1 MFKSLFK
8 GGLLCL
14 LALALCSCNDSDSTT
29 NTSSSD
35 VPVTLSDTV
44 TARTFALSSDASQ
57 VIFVFDAASQSDAL
71 DAQGITDSSTIS
83 AVEVRG
89 SFNGWS
95 SDGALP
101 LTASQTDSGVW
112 YLATDADAL
121 DIPGNSGH
129 PEYKFVVTVDD
140 ETHWL
145 DLSSTVPD
153 GYHFLGNHIL
163 VGADDDLDTIIANE
177 AQANDIKTLAD
188 FDLTTSEGQ
197 QTLANFRR
205 AADGLQL
212 FRSYHPYKQS
222 RPALETEAPRLAYV
236 NSLMEANGIG
246 SVITLSGD
254 ETASLDSSLGE
265 SIGDYMQAIIDKGDN
280 LTLELGYNLVYYKS
294 DSSEFG
300 LAIQTIVS
308 FIDDDAHPGPYL
320 VHCRLGTDRTGV
332 ITAMLSGLAGT
343 DWQTIAADYQ
353 ASNNMG
359 IGEFR
364 DYGLLEYS
372 LRNMLGVD
380 PADSDLDL
388 QAALTEYFV
397 SNGYLTEA
405 QISTLQ
411 QKLKAG

>member
-1 MFKSLFK
+1 M
-8 GGLLCL
+8 
-14 LALALCSCNDSDSTT
+14 
-29 NTSSSD
+29 
-35 VPVTLSDTV
+35 PVTLSDTV

-71 DAQGITDSSTIS
+71 DAQGITDSSTIT

-95 SDGALP
+95 SSNALP
-101 LTASQTDSGVW
+101 MTASQTDSGVW
-112 YLATDADAL
+112 FLAANADDLAK
-121 DIPGNSGH
+121 PGNSGH
-129 PEYKFVVTVDD
+129 PEYKFVVTVDG
-140 ETHWL
+140 TAHWL
-145 DLSSTVPD
+145 DLSSTSPD

-163 VGADDDLDTIIANE
+163 VGDNDDLDTIIANE
-177 AQANDIKTLAD
+177 AQANAIKTMAD
-188 FDLTTSEGQ
+188 FDLTTTEGQ

-236 NSLMEANGIG
+236 NSLMAANHIG

-254 ETASLDSSLGE
+254 ETTSLDSSLGE
-265 SIGDYMQAIIDKGDN
+265 SISDYMQAIIDQGNN
-280 LTLELGYNLVYYKS
+280 LTLDIDYNLVYYKS

-300 LAIQTIVS
+300 QAIQTIVS
-308 FIDDDAHPGPYL
+308 FIDDDAHPGPYM

-343 DWQTIAADYQ
+343 DWKTIAADYQ
-353 ASNNMG
+353 LTNNMG

-372 LRNMLGVD
+372 LRHMLGVD
-380 PADSDLDL
+380 PATADLDL

>member
-1 MFKSLFK
+1 MLQSLFK

-14 LALALCSCNDSDSTT
+14 LALALCSCGDSETGLQR
-29 NTSSSD
+29 SD
-35 VPVTLSDTV
+35 VPVALSDTV

-57 VIFVFDAASQSDAL
+57 VIFVFDAASQSDVL
-71 DAQGITDSSTIS
+71 NAQGITDSGTIT

-95 SDGALP
+95 SDGALS
-101 LTASQTDSGVW
+101 LTASQTNSGVW
-112 YLATDADAL
+112 YLVAEAEDL

-129 PEYKFVVTVDD
+129 PEYKFVVTVDGT
-140 ETHWL
+140 THWL
-145 DLSSTVPD
+145 DLASTSPD

-163 VGADDDLDTIIANE
+163 VGPDDDLATIIANE
-177 AQANDIKTLAD
+177 AQANDVKSLAD
-188 FDLTTSEGQ
+188 FDLTTTDGQ

-205 AADGLQL
+205 AAAGLQL

-222 RPALETEAPRLAYV
+222 RPALETEAPRLTYV
-236 NSLMEANGIG
+236 NRLMAANHIG

-254 ETASLDSSLGE
+254 ETASLDSSLDE
-265 SIGDYMQAIIDKGDN
+265 SISDYLQAIIDQGNN
-280 LTLELGYNLVYYKS
+280 LNLELGYNPVYYKS

-300 LAIQTIVS
+300 QAIQTIVS
-308 FIDDDAHPGPYL
+308 FILDDAHPGPYL

-343 DWQTIAADYQ
+343 NWQTLAADYQ
-353 ASNNMG
+353 ASNQLG

-372 LRNMLGVD
+372 LRHMLGVD
-380 PADSDLDL
+380 PADADLDL

-397 SNGYLTEA
+397 SNGYLTQA
-405 QISTLQ
+405 QIRRLQ
-411 QKLKAG
+411 QKLTAD